1 MTYPSL
7 LEIQISV
14 AAAYA
19 GYHIAGYVQDR
30 IAKRRTSR

>member
-1 MTYPSL
+1 MEYPSL
-7 LEIQISV
+7 LEILIAV

-30 IAKRRTSR
+30 IAKRRTTR